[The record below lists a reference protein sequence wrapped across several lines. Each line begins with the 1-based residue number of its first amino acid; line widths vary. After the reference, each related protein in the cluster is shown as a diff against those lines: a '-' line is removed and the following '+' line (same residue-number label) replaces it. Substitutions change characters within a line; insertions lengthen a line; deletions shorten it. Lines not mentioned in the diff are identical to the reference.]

1 MCSSLH
7 FVTLHMQY
15 RMQYVAKI
23 SSGGRIRLT
32 HRPLQNVVMHCSGR
46 VVSRICSDARNLQTI
61 YKITCSKLSVTKRE
75 VLPSVRAVALVRC
88 RHQRQQLT
96 GVAC

>member
-1 MCSSLH
+1 MCGTLH

-15 RMQYVAKI
+15 CMQYVAKI

-46 VVSRICSDARNLQTI
+46 VVNVCSDARNLQTI
-61 YKITCSKLSVTKRE
+61 YKITCSQLSVTKRE

>member
-1 MCSSLH
+1 
-7 FVTLHMQY
+7 
-15 RMQYVAKI
+15 MQYVAKI

-46 VVSRICSDARNLQTI
+46 VVNVSVCSDARNLQAI
-61 YKITCSKLSVTKRE
+61 YKITCSQLSVTKRE
-75 VLPSVRAVALVRC
+75 ALPSVRAVALVRC